1 MAKTKRL
8 ICYYFTIIIDGLTVE
23 EYFSPSTCT
32 KKDIG
37 RPQII
42 KEKRQNFKG
51 SAWITEDCPIS
62 LVDELIPILDIL
74 CNFNDIPWFDSLRQM
89 LKLIP
94 KGFPI
99 RLDVPLFYVLTA
111 RVTFQNINSP
121 EGKYCSTGLNN
132 PFNACCKC

>member
-1 MAKTKRL
+1 VNQIFCSKL
-8 ICYYFTIIIDGLTVE
+8 TIKFASLKVLFLDGLTVE
-23 EYFSPSTCT
+23 EYFKPDMSPA

-37 RPQII
+37 RPMII

-51 SAWITEDCPIS
+51 SAWITEKCPIS

-99 RLDVPLFYVLTA
+99 RLDIPLFYVLTA
-111 RVTFQNINSP
+111 RVTFQNINNV
-121 EGKYCSTGLNN
+121 EGEYCSKG
-132 PFNACCKC
+132 K